1 MTVRGTPASVA
12 WLATGMAEVVQAHV
26 PDARLGPDRVPE
38 PKAIVLAP
46 GRSASEGQTRAP
58 FPCAVYRMR
67 MACASAF
74 SGTVP
79 GPVLLSG
86 SL

>member
-1 MTVRGTPASVA
+1 MTQVMEADI
-12 WLATGMAEVVQAHV
+12 

-58 FPCAVYRMR
+58 FPCAVCRMR
-67 MACASAF
+67 MLGAGGAHLMAARQRMNLAMPPPASA
-74 SGTVP
+74 P
-79 GPVLLSG
+79 G
-86 SL
+86 